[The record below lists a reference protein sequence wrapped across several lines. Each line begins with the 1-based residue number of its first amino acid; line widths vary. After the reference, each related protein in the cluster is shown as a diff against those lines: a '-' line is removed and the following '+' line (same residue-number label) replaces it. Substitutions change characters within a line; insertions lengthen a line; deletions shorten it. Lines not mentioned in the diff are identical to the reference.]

1 MAAALEFLK
10 QPTEDPAD
18 GGRLAGASS
27 VSDQEA
33 RMAEERDK
41 FANDPDQGE
50 DVEGHK
56 FSPDD
61 DKFEKFA
68 DSSEDDDVDEVEAHK
83 F

>member
-1 MAAALEFLK
+1 
-10 QPTEDPAD
+10 
-18 GGRLAGASS
+18 
-27 VSDQEA
+27 
-33 RMAEERDK
+33 MAEEPEK

-68 DSSEDDDVDEVEAHK
+68 DSSDDGEDDEVEAHK

>member
-18 GGRLAGASS
+18 GGRLACASS

-33 RMAEERDK
+33 TMAEERDK

>member
-1 MAAALEFLK
+1 
-10 QPTEDPAD
+10 
-18 GGRLAGASS
+18 
-27 VSDQEA
+27 
-33 RMAEERDK
+33 MAEERDK

-50 DVEGHK
+50 EVEGHK

-68 DSSEDDDVDEVEAHK
+68 DSSDDDESDEVEAHK

>member
-1 MAAALEFLK
+1 
-10 QPTEDPAD
+10 
-18 GGRLAGASS
+18 
-27 VSDQEA
+27 V
-33 RMAEERDK
+33 AEELDK

-56 FSPDD
+56 LSLDD

-68 DSSEDDDVDEVEAHK
+68 DSSNGDEDDEVEAHK

>member
-10 QPTEDPAD
+10 QSTEDRAD
-18 GGRLAGASS
+18 GGRLGGASS

-33 RMAEERDK
+33 TMAEERDK
-41 FANDPDQGE
+41 YANEPEQGE
-50 DVEGHK
+50 EVEGHR

-61 DKFEKFA
+61 DRFEKLA
-68 DSSEDDDVDEVEAHK
+68 DSSGDDEDDEVEAHK

>member
-1 MAAALEFLK
+1 MAVALEFLK
-10 QPTEDPAD
+10 QPVEDRTD
-18 GGRLAGASS
+18 DGRLGDALS

-33 RMAEERDK
+33 TMAEERDK
-41 FANDPDQGE
+41 FANDPDEGE

-56 FSPDD
+56 FSPND

-68 DSSEDDDVDEVEAHK
+68 DSSNDDEDDEVEAHK

>member
-1 MAAALEFLK
+1 
-10 QPTEDPAD
+10 
-18 GGRLAGASS
+18 
-27 VSDQEA
+27 
-33 RMAEERDK
+33 MAEERDK

-61 DKFEKFA
+61 DKFGKFA
-68 DSSEDDDVDEVEAHK
+68 GSSDDGEDDEVEAHK